1 MEMSYVS
8 TTSTYNNVTAATL
21 RPSNH
26 SVPIYVL
33 VVTILSCLLS
43 LIGIICIF
51 VSYYAIASVRNY
63 IRKLLLCLTIANL
76 LDVIGIIIGLAR
88 YILLEYTD
96 VSNQHEQESCT
107 LHSFITS
114 FAPCSSFFWTVLI
127 AVYIQVQVLKP
138 RWVDNMSNKR
148 ATVTYHVMSWGI
160 PGITCIVGLYF
171 DVFGDTEDI
180 FTGPW
185 CWIRTSLPRKT
196 AILWMFLTVKGWE
209 ILSYII
215 LAEVLVYVV
224 YKKYILPTCM
234 KKRRTPFAE
243 LFGQNTQVN
252 VSEGLRPEDKN
263 FVYVWLIFYVLRFGG
278 TFRFLM
284 HIIKEPTDG
293 VMINTDR
300 AMMVWQAFGD
310 TAQAFG
316 NFIFLCVF
324 DKSIRQHYC
333 SKHINNI
340 SDDHV
345 AARSEALVNSGF
357 TSTESLPA

>member
-1 MEMSYVS
+1 ME
-8 TTSTYNNVTAATL
+8 TSTYNNVTAARI
-21 RPSNH
+21 RPSTH
-26 SVPIYVL
+26 SVPIYVI
-33 VVTILSCLLS
+33 VVAILSCLLS
-43 LIGIICIF
+43 FIGIISIF
-51 VSYYAIASVRNY
+51 ISYYAIANVRNY
-63 IRKLLLCLTIANL
+63 IRKLLLFLTIANL
-76 LDVIGIIIGLAR
+76 LDVIGIVIGIAR
-88 YILLEYTD
+88 YMLLVYTD
-96 VSNQHEQESCT
+96 VDYQHEKQSCT
-107 LHSFITS
+107 FQSFITS
-114 FAPCSSFFWTVLI
+114 FSLRSSFFWTVLI

-138 RWVDNMSNKR
+138 RWVDNMSNNR

-160 PGITCIVGLYF
+160 PGIICVLGLYY

-185 CWIRTSLPRKT
+185 CWIRTNLPRKT
-196 AILWMFLTVKGWE
+196 AILWMFLTLKGWE

-243 LFGQNTQVN
+243 LFGQSTQVN
-252 VSEGLRPEDKN
+252 VSKGLRPEDKN

-284 HIIKEPTDG
+284 HIIKEPTDN
-293 VMINTDR
+293 VMVNTDR

-324 DKSIRQHYC
+324 DKSIRLHYC
-333 SKHINNI
+333 GNNINNV
-340 SDDHV
+340 SDDDV
-345 AARSEALVNSGF
+345 ATRREDFVNNGLA
-357 TSTESLPA
+357 STESLQT